1 MLRTHRP
8 ATLADETFEQLP
20 VGLLSPILAQ
30 VEEDCAYAD
39 PLAEDTDFAV
49 MLSEEMSGTFADEDS
64 RREKFCDMLSKE
76 FFMPLNRATV
86 GLGVTD
92 GTAMLPVGVASA
104 MAVNT
109 EIKLEV
115 GQGGGDPRLQNATYA
130 AHNASLQYGSLG
142 RVSYCPALLIE
153 LAGPNMSLSGF
164 ALGQYACC
172 DQLSQM
178 VSLLRQPKSEIAIGA
193 ARAIFAIRRAW
204 PALQEYYQKLAET
217 LKDYWRQSETPMPNQ
232 QLEFPYPNLFKPDG
246 GDSTQSLRYLKRLTT
261 YTFEA
266 ESMSKKVFVKYCKR
280 YSREAHLVVQEA
292 GHAPRLLCVQLLP
305 GRWVMVVMEYLET
318 AVTWSDSMVK
328 PIEQLTAAVR
338 VMHDAGFVHGDLRSP
353 NVLVQDEKVHLVDF
367 EWAGKEGHVSYP
379 LFMNRATEMWP
390 EGATDGQF
398 IRKTH
403 DAEWVRRLR
412 AGDG

>member
-20 VGLLSPILAQ
+20 VGLLGPILAQ

-49 MLSEEMSGTFADEDS
+49 MLSEEMSGTFADKDS

-115 GQGGGDPRLQNATYA
+115 GQGGGDPRLQNATHA

-178 VSLLRQPKSEIAIGA
+178 VSLLRPPKSEISIGA
-193 ARAIFAIRRAW
+193 ARAIFAIWRAW
-204 PALQEYYQKLAET
+204 PALQVGGCLT
-217 LKDYWRQSETPMPNQ
+217 L
-232 QLEFPYPNLFKPDG
+232 
-246 GDSTQSLRYLKRLTT
+246 
-261 YTFEA
+261 
-266 ESMSKKVFVKYCKR
+266 
-280 YSREAHLVVQEA
+280 
-292 GHAPRLLCVQLLP
+292 
-305 GRWVMVVMEYLET
+305 
-318 AVTWSDSMVK
+318 
-328 PIEQLTAAVR
+328 
-338 VMHDAGFVHGDLRSP
+338 
-353 NVLVQDEKVHLVDF
+353 
-367 EWAGKEGHVSYP
+367 
-379 LFMNRATEMWP
+379 
-390 EGATDGQF
+390 
-398 IRKTH
+398 
-403 DAEWVRRLR
+403 LR
-412 AGDG
+412 AGYFSMLSSLQRSMITAGNVSPSSQVAPWLLHNEELASDDLPLIFKSLASLGGFDGDGPV